1 MGEPAGNLG
10 IARRYLQALER
21 GETGAALKEFLAPD
35 VVLEEFPNLL
45 TPLGKKRNLTAAL
58 EGAERGR
65 KVMSRQMYKIKQ
77 EIADHDRVALEVE
90 WGRNFGRTLWIH
102 SGRGADEGLFW
113 RVSGIPRRE
122 DHQAAELRLFQGLV
136 ANGTGKL
143 GVLARGYCY
152 RAQFCGTVPPLSWKK

>member
-1 MGEPAGNLG
+1 MGEPVGNLG

-45 TPLGKKRNLTAAL
+45 TPLGKKRNLAAAL

-77 EIADHDRVALEVE
+77 EIADHDRVAREVE
-90 WGRNFGRTLWIH
+90 WVGTLAVPFGSIPA
-102 SGRGADEGLFW
+102 GGQMKAFFC
-113 RVSGIPRRE
+113 RVSRIPRRE

-136 ANGTGKL
+136 ANGTGKW
-143 GVLARGYCY
+143 G
-152 RAQFCGTVPPLSWKK
+152 F